1 MSDSVDSAAIS
12 GSPDSMGLAAKVPD
26 GQSGTVVRSTVMR
39 RLLKNP
45 LGIASLVILGS
56 IALLALLAPVL
67 APFGE
72 NFANITKTLAAP
84 DSVNI
89 LGTDSAGRDTWSRLL
104 FGAQLTLLSAL
115 LCAGVAI
122 AIGLP
127 AGLIA
132 GYYSGKF
139 EAVSNWVV
147 SILMSLPGL
156 IVLLTIRAAFGP
168 SVWISMIAFGV
179 LLSPGYFR
187 LTRTAVQSVR
197 NELYV
202 DAARVA
208 GLSDRSIIA
217 RHIFAVVRAPIIIQ
231 TAAIAGVAIAIQS
244 GLEFLGLGDPTR
256 ATWGVMLSEGF
267 KNVYLTPTLLLWP
280 ALAMALTIGGLVLLG
295 NAIRDA
301 LEDGEKIKH
310 RRQRTSVAGTS
321 LERTTAEPA
330 KARQARKSVAA
341 VDVGTE
347 HHLVKVTNL
356 GVGYPQADGSVK
368 KVVDDVSFHVDRG
381 EILGIVGESGSGKSQ
396 TAFSILGLLPDNARI
411 VAGSI
416 QFDGNYTVAPGED
429 RVNQDR
435 LSKLRGKRISYIPQ
449 EPMSNLDPAFTIGYQ
464 LVTPMVRVLGITKAE
479 ARKRALKL
487 LTDVGI
493 TNPERTFQAYPH
505 EVSGGMAQRVLIAG
519 AISCEP
525 DLVIADEPTTALDV
539 TVQAD
544 VLDLLRELQQ
554 RLNIGVILVTHNFGV
569 VADLCDRVV
578 VMQNGRLVE
587 EGTVRDILRSPKEKY
602 TQTLLGSMLEG
613 KTPMTM
619 LVSPPEGPVSHE
631 TASTAPAGQEAA
643 AEKEPVA

>member
-1 MSDSVDSAAIS
+1 MSDSVDSAAV
-12 GSPDSMGLAAKVPD
+12 AAPVRT
-26 GQSGTVVRSTVMR
+26 GQSGTVVRSTVVR
-39 RLLKNP
+39 RLLRNP
-45 LGIASLVILGS
+45 MGIASLVILGS
-56 IALLALLAPVL
+56 IALLAIFAPVL
-67 APFGE
+67 APFEE
-72 NFANITKTLAAP
+72 NFANITKTLAPA

-132 GYYSGKF
+132 GYYAGKF

-168 SVWISMIAFGV
+168 SVWISMVAFGV
-179 LLSPGYFR
+179 LISPSYFR

-202 DAARVA
+202 DAARVS
-208 GLSDRSIIA
+208 GLSDWSIIA
-217 RHIFAVVRAPIIIQ
+217 RHIFSVVRAPIIIQ

-244 GLEFLGLGDPTR
+244 GLEFLGLGDPTK

-267 KNVYLTPTLLLWP
+267 KNVYLTPKLLLWP

-310 RRQRTSVAGTS
+310 RKKKVHA
-321 LERTTAEPA
+321 AEDA
-330 KARQARKSVAA
+330 ASASASKVARKTLAA
-341 VDVGTE
+341 VEAGTE

-356 GVGYPQADGSVK
+356 GVGYPQADGSIK

-411 VAGSI
+411 VGGAI
-416 QFDGNYTVAPGED
+416 QFDGNYTVAPGDE
-429 RVNQDR
+429 RVNQAR

-464 LVTPMVRVLGITKAE
+464 LVTPMVRVLGISKDE

-493 TNPERTFQAYPH
+493 VNPERTFNAYPH

-569 VADLCDRVV
+569 VADLCDRVA

-587 EGTVRDILRSPKEKY
+587 EGSVRDILRNPKEPY
-602 TQTLLGSMLEG
+602 TQTLLASMLEG
-613 KTPMTM
+613 KTPMSM
-619 LVSPPEGPVSHE
+619 LVSS
-631 TASTAPAGQEAA
+631 Q
-643 AEKEPVA
+643 KEPVA

>member
-1 MSDSVDSAAIS
+1 MSDSVDSAAVS
-12 GSPDSMGLAAKVPD
+12 ADSMGLAAKPEA
-26 GQSGTVVRSTVMR
+26 GQSGTVVRSTVLR

-45 LGIASLVILGS
+45 MGIASLVILLT
-56 IALLALLAPVL
+56 IAALAILAPVI
-67 APFGE
+67 APFEE
-72 NFANITKTLAAP
+72 NFANISKTLAAP

-89 LGTDSAGRDTWSRLL
+89 MGTDSAGRDTWSRLL

-132 GYYSGKF
+132 GYYAGKF

-168 SVWISMIAFGV
+168 SVWISMIAFGI
-179 LLSPGYFR
+179 LISPSYFR

-202 DAARVA
+202 DAARVS
-208 GLSDRSIIA
+208 GLSDLSIIA
-217 RHIFAVVRAPIIIQ
+217 RHIFSVVRAPIIIQ

-244 GLEFLGLGDPTR
+244 GLEFLGLGDPTK

-310 RRQRTSVAGTS
+310 RKKAAVVES
-321 LERTTAEPA
+321 TTADPA
-330 KARQARKSVAA
+330 KARQSRKSVAA
-341 VDVGTE
+341 VDAGTE

-356 GVGYPQADGSVK
+356 GVGYPQADGSIK

-411 VAGSI
+411 VGGSI

-429 RVNQDR
+429 RVSQER

-464 LVTPMVRVLGITKAE
+464 LVTPMVRVLGISKAE
-479 ARKRALKL
+479 ARQRALKL

-493 TNPERTFQAYPH
+493 ANPERTFEAYPH

-569 VADLCDRVV
+569 VADLCDRVA

-587 EGTVRDILRSPKEKY
+587 EGTVREILRNPKEPY

-619 LVSPPEGPVSHE
+619 LVSKPGS
-631 TASTAPAGQEAA
+631 AI
-643 AEKEPVA
+643 EKEPVA

>member
-1 MSDSVDSAAIS
+1 MNNSSEEAAATAATAAAAPSA
-12 GSPDSMGLAAKVPD
+12 PT
-26 GQSGTVVRSTVMR
+26 GQGGTGQGGTGQGGTVVRSTVIR
-39 RLLKNP
+39 RLFKNP
-45 LGIASLVILGS
+45 LGIVAMTI
-56 IALLALLAPVL
+56 LLAIGLLAILAPVL
-67 APFGE
+67 APFDQ
-72 NFANITKTLAAP
+72 NYANIAKTLAAP

-89 LGTDSAGRDTWSRLL
+89 LGTDSAGRDVWSRLL

-122 AIGLP
+122 GIGLP

-132 GYYSGKF
+132 GYYAGKF

-168 SVWISMIAFGV
+168 SVWISMIAFGI
-179 LLSPGYFR
+179 LISPSYFR

-202 DAARVA
+202 DAARVS
-208 GLSDRSIIA
+208 GLSDLSIIA
-217 RHIFAVVRAPIIIQ
+217 RHIFSVVRAPIIIQ

-267 KNVYLTPTLLLWP
+267 KNVYLNPTLLFWP
-280 ALAMALTIGGLVLLG
+280 ALAMALTIGALVLLG

-310 RRQRTSVAGTS
+310 RKKKATLQGTT
-321 LERTTAEPA
+321 TTAAPA
-330 KARQARKSVAA
+330 AARPSRKPVAA
-341 VDVGTE
+341 VEAGTE

-356 GVGYPQADGSVK
+356 GVGYPQADGSIK

-416 QFDGNYTVAPGED
+416 QFDGNYTVVPGEE
-429 RVNQDR
+429 RVSQER

-464 LVTPMVRVLGITKAE
+464 LVTPMVRVLGISKAE

-493 TNPERTFQAYPH
+493 VHPERTFAAYPH

-569 VADLCDRVV
+569 VADLCDRVA

-587 EGTVRDILRSPKEKY
+587 EGSVRDILRNPQEPY
-602 TQTLLGSMLEG
+602 TQTLLASMLEG
-613 KTPMTM
+613 KEPMSM
-619 LVSPPEGPVSHE
+619 LVS
-631 TASTAPAGQEAA
+631 TRQ
-643 AEKEPVA
+643 KESVA

>member
-12 GSPDSMGLAAKVPD
+12 ASPDSMGVAAKAPD
-26 GQSGTVVRSTVMR
+26 GQSGTVVRSGMLR
-39 RLLKNP
+39 RLLRNP

-56 IALLALLAPVL
+56 IALLAIFAPVL
-67 APFGE
+67 APFEE
-72 NFANITKTLAAP
+72 NFANITKTLAPA

-132 GYYSGKF
+132 GYYAGKF

-179 LLSPGYFR
+179 LISPSYFR

-202 DAARVA
+202 DAARVS
-208 GLSDRSIIA
+208 GLSDLSIIA
-217 RHIFAVVRAPIIIQ
+217 RHIFSVVRAPIIIQ

-244 GLEFLGLGDPTR
+244 GLEFLGLGDPTK

-310 RRQRTSVAGTS
+310 RKKKVAKAKRNAA
-321 LERTTAEPA
+321 ERTTAEPA
-330 KARQARKSVAA
+330 KARQSRKSVAA
-341 VDVGTE
+341 VETGTE

-356 GVGYPQADGSVK
+356 GVGYPQADGSIK

-411 VAGSI
+411 VGGSI
-416 QFDGNYTVAPGED
+416 QFDGSYTVAPGED
-429 RVNQDR
+429 RVSQER
-435 LSKLRGKRISYIPQ
+435 LSKLRGRRISYIPQ

-464 LVTPMVRVLGITKAE
+464 LVTPMVRVLGISKSE
-479 ARKRALKL
+479 ARQRALKL

-493 TNPERTFQAYPH
+493 ANPELTFNAYPH

-587 EGTVRDILRSPKEKY
+587 EGTVRDILRNPKEPY

-619 LVSPPEGPVSHE
+619 LVS
-631 TASTAPAGQEAA
+631 QD
-643 AEKEPVA
+643 KEPVA

>member
-1 MSDSVDSAAIS
+1 MTESVETSALTPAAGSAVPEKS
-12 GSPDSMGLAAKVPD
+12 G
-26 GQSGTVVRSTVMR
+26 QTGTVVRSTVLK
-39 RLLKNP
+39 RLFKNP
-45 LGIASLVILGS
+45 LGIIAIVILLGMG
-56 IALLALLAPVL
+56 ILAVFAAVL
-67 APFGE
+67 APFDE
-72 NFANITKTLAAP
+72 NFANISKTLAAP
-84 DSVNI
+84 DAVNI
-89 LGTDSAGRDTWSRLL
+89 LGTDSSGRDVWSRLL
-104 FGAQLTLLSAL
+104 FGAQLTLTSAL
-115 LCAGVAI
+115 LCAAVAI

-132 GYYSGKF
+132 GYYAGRF

-168 SVWISMIAFGV
+168 SVWIAMIAFGV
-179 LLSPGYFR
+179 LISPSYFR
-187 LTRTAVQSVR
+187 LTRSAVQSVR

-202 DAARVA
+202 DAARVS
-208 GLSDRSIIA
+208 GLSDLRIVT
-217 RHIFAVVRAPIIIQ
+217 RHIFSVVRAPIIIQ

-244 GLEFLGLGDPTR
+244 GLEFLGLGDPAK

-267 KNVYLTPTLLLWP
+267 KNVYLTPMLLFWP
-280 ALAMALTIGGLVLLG
+280 AFAMALTIGALVLLG

-301 LEDGEKIKH
+301 LEDGEKIKP
-310 RRQRTSVAGTS
+310 RKKKAMQESS
-321 LERTTAEPA
+321 TAPRPA
-330 KARQARKSVAA
+330 AAARPSRKSVAA
-341 VDVGTE
+341 VDPGTE

-356 GVGYPQADGSVK
+356 GVGYPQADGSIK

-416 QFDGNYTVAPGED
+416 QFDGNYTVAPGEE
-429 RVNQDR
+429 RVSQER
-435 LSKLRGKRISYIPQ
+435 LSKLRGRRISYIPQ

-464 LVTPMVRVLGITKAE
+464 LVTPMVRVLGISKPE

-493 TNPERTFQAYPH
+493 ANPERTFNAYPH

-569 VADLCDRVV
+569 VADLCDRVA

-587 EGTVRDILRSPKEKY
+587 EGSVRDILRNPQDPY
-602 TQTLLGSMLEG
+602 TQTLLASMLEG
-613 KTPMTM
+613 KEPLSL
-619 LVSPPEGPVSHE
+619 LVS
-631 TASTAPAGQEAA
+631 AGQ
-643 AEKEPVA
+643 KEPVA

>member
-1 MSDSVDSAAIS
+1 MSDSVETAAAAAPAPASPIHAGQS
-12 GSPDSMGLAAKVPD
+12 GPGQNGPGQSGT
-26 GQSGTVVRSTVMR
+26 GQSGTVVRSTVIR
-39 RLLKNP
+39 RLFKNP
-45 LGIASLVILGS
+45 LGIVAMTILTVIS
-56 IALLALLAPVL
+56 LLALLAPVL
-67 APFGE
+67 APFDQ
-72 NFANITKTLAAP
+72 NYANIAKTLADP

-89 LGTDSAGRDTWSRLL
+89 LGTDSAGRDVWSRLL
-104 FGAQLTLLSAL
+104 YGAQLTLLSAL

-132 GYYSGKF
+132 GYYAGKF

-147 SILMSLPGL
+147 GILMSLPGL

-168 SVWISMIAFGV
+168 SVWMSMIAFGI
-179 LLSPGYFR
+179 LISPSYFR

-202 DAARVA
+202 DAARVS
-208 GLSDRSIIA
+208 GLSDLSIIA
-217 RHIFAVVRAPIIIQ
+217 RHIFSVVRAPIIIQ

-244 GLEFLGLGDPTR
+244 GLEFLGLGDPTK

-267 KNVYLTPTLLLWP
+267 KNVYLNPTLLFWP
-280 ALAMALTIGGLVLLG
+280 ALAMALTIGALVLLG

-310 RRQRTSVAGTS
+310 RKKKAMRESSTAAPVA
-321 LERTTAEPA
+321 
-330 KARQARKSVAA
+330 ARPTRKSTAA
-341 VDVGTE
+341 VVPGTE

-356 GVGYPQADGSVK
+356 GVGYPQADGSIK

-416 QFDGNYTVAPGED
+416 QFDGSYTVAPGEE
-429 RVNQDR
+429 RVSQER

-464 LVTPMVRVLGITKAE
+464 LVTPMVRVLGISKAE

-493 TNPERTFQAYPH
+493 ANPERTFNAYPH

-569 VADLCDRVV
+569 VADLCDRVA

-587 EGTVRDILRSPKEKY
+587 EGSVRDILRNPQEPY
-602 TQTLLGSMLEG
+602 TQTLLASMLEG
-613 KTPMTM
+613 KEPMSM
-619 LVSPPEGPVSHE
+619 LVS
-631 TASTAPAGQEAA
+631 AGQ
-643 AEKEPVA
+643 KESVA

>member
-39 RLLKNP
+39 RLFKNP

-449 EPMSNLDPAFTIGYQ
+449 EPMSNLDPGFTIGYQ

>member
-1 MSDSVDSAAIS
+1 MSDSVETAAVTAAA
-12 GSPDSMGLAAKVPD
+12 SPMQA
-26 GQSGTVVRSTVMR
+26 GQSGTVVRSNVFK
-39 RLLKNP
+39 RLVRNP
-45 LGIASLVILGS
+45 LGIAALLILLTIS
-56 IALLALLAPVL
+56 LLALLAPVL
-67 APFGE
+67 APFDE
-72 NFANITKTLAAP
+72 NYANIAKTLAAP

-89 LGTDSAGRDTWSRLL
+89 LGTDSAGRDVWSRLL

-127 AGLIA
+127 SGLIA
-132 GYYSGKF
+132 GYYSGTF

-147 SILMSLPGL
+147 SITMSLPGL

-168 SVWISMIAFGV
+168 SVWISMIAFGI
-179 LLSPGYFR
+179 LISPAYFR

-202 DAARVA
+202 DAARVS
-208 GLSDRSIIA
+208 GLSDWSIIA
-217 RHIFAVVRAPIIIQ
+217 RHIFSVVRAPIIIQ

-244 GLEFLGLGDPTR
+244 GLEFLGLGDPSK

-267 KNVYLTPTLLLWP
+267 KNVYLTPTLLFWP

-310 RRQRTSVAGTS
+310 RKKQAAPGTGAS
-321 LERTTAEPA
+321 TTAASATVRPSR
-330 KARQARKSVAA
+330 KAAVAA
-341 VDVGTE
+341 VDAGTE

-356 GVGYPQADGSVK
+356 GVGYPQADGSIK

-416 QFDGNYTVAPGED
+416 QFDGNYTVAPGDE
-429 RVNQDR
+429 RVNQAR
-435 LSKLRGKRISYIPQ
+435 LSTLRGKRISYIPQ

-464 LVTPMVRVLGITKAE
+464 LVTPMVRVLGISKDE

-487 LTDVGI
+487 LADVGI
-493 TNPERTFQAYPH
+493 ANPERTFNAYPH

-569 VADLCDRVV
+569 VADLCDRVA

-587 EGTVRDILRSPKEKY
+587 EGSVRDILRNPKERY
-602 TQTLLGSMLEG
+602 TQTLLASMLEG
-613 KTPMTM
+613 KTPMSM
-619 LVSPPEGPVSHE
+619 LVSS
-631 TASTAPAGQEAA
+631 Q
-643 AEKEPVA
+643 KEPVA

>member
-1 MSDSVDSAAIS
+1 MSDSVETAAV
-12 GSPDSMGLAAKVPD
+12 AAPAPATQPAPPHT
-26 GQSGTVVRSTVMR
+26 GQSGTVVRSTVLR
-39 RLLKNP
+39 RLFKNP
-45 LGIASLVILGS
+45 LGIVAMVILLV
-56 IALLALLAPVL
+56 IALLAVLAPVL

-72 NFANITKTLAAP
+72 NYSNIAKTLAAP

-89 LGTDSAGRDTWSRLL
+89 LGTDSAGRDVWSRLL

-132 GYYSGKF
+132 GYYAGKF

-179 LLSPGYFR
+179 LISPSYFR

-202 DAARVA
+202 DAARVS
-208 GLSDRSIIA
+208 GLSDWSIIA
-217 RHIFAVVRAPIIIQ
+217 RHIFSVVRAPIIIQ

-244 GLEFLGLGDPTR
+244 GLEFLGLGDPSK

-267 KNVYLTPTLLLWP
+267 KNVYLTPTLLFWP
-280 ALAMALTIGGLVLLG
+280 AFAMALTIGGLVLLG
-295 NAIRDA
+295 NALRDA

-310 RRQRTSVAGTS
+310 RKNKATLVSS
-321 LERTTAEPA
+321 TAAPA
-330 KARQARKSVAA
+330 AARPSRKSVAA
-341 VDVGTE
+341 VDAGTE

-356 GVGYPQADGSVK
+356 GVGYPQADGSIK

-411 VAGSI
+411 VGGSI
-416 QFDGNYTVAPGED
+416 QFDGHYTVAPGED
-429 RVNQDR
+429 LVNQPR
-435 LSKLRGKRISYIPQ
+435 LSKLRGRRISYIPQ

-464 LVTPMVRVLGITKAE
+464 LVTPMVRVLGIAKEE

-493 TNPERTFQAYPH
+493 ANPERTFNAYPH

-554 RLNIGVILVTHNFGV
+554 RLNIGVVLVTHNFGV
-569 VADLCDRVV
+569 VADLCDRVA

-587 EGTVRDILRSPKEKY
+587 EGSVRDILRNPKEPY
-602 TQTLLGSMLEG
+602 TRTLLASMLEG
-613 KTPMTM
+613 KTPMSM
-619 LVSPPEGPVSHE
+619 LVSS
-631 TASTAPAGQEAA
+631 Q
-643 AEKEPVA
+643 KEPVA

>member
-1 MSDSVDSAAIS
+1 MSDSVETAAV
-12 GSPDSMGLAAKVPD
+12 AAPVPGK
-26 GQSGTVVRSTVMR
+26 GQSGTVVRSTVTR

-45 LGIASLVILGS
+45 LGIASLVILS
-56 IALLALLAPVL
+56 TIALLAIFAPVL
-67 APFGE
+67 APFEE
-72 NFANITKTLAAP
+72 NFANISKTLAAP
-84 DSVNI
+84 DGVNI
-89 LGTDSAGRDTWSRLL
+89 LGTDSAGRDNWSRLL

-132 GYYSGKF
+132 GYYAGKF
-139 EAVSNWVV
+139 EAVSNWIV

-168 SVWISMIAFGV
+168 SVWISMIAFGI
-179 LLSPGYFR
+179 LISPSYFR
-187 LTRTAVQSVR
+187 LTRAAVQSVR

-202 DAARVA
+202 DAARVS
-208 GLSDRSIIA
+208 GLSDLSIIA
-217 RHIFAVVRAPIIIQ
+217 RHIFSVVRAPIIIQ

-244 GLEFLGLGDPTR
+244 GLEFLGLGDPTK

-295 NAIRDA
+295 NALRDA

-310 RRQRTSVAGTS
+310 RRKRASVSATSGTT
-321 LERTTAEPA
+321 ERMTAEPA
-330 KARQARKSVAA
+330 RARQSRKSVVA
-341 VDVGTE
+341 VESGTE

-356 GVGYPQADGSVK
+356 GVGYPQADGSIK

-411 VAGSI
+411 VGGSI
-416 QFDGNYTVAPGED
+416 QFDGNYTVAPGDEK
-429 RVNQDR
+429 VSQER
-435 LSKLRGKRISYIPQ
+435 LTKLRGKRISYIPQ

-464 LVTPMVRVLGITKAE
+464 LVTPMVRVLGISKAE
-479 ARKRALKL
+479 ARTRALKL

-493 TNPERTFQAYPH
+493 VNPERTFDAYPH

-554 RLNIGVILVTHNFGV
+554 RLNIGVVLVTHNFGV
-569 VADLCDRVV
+569 VADLCDRVA

-587 EGTVRDILRSPKEKY
+587 EGTVREILRNPKEKY

-613 KTPMTM
+613 KEPMTM
-619 LVSPPEGPVSHE
+619 LVSPPEGPVAHRE
-631 TASTAPAGQEAA
+631 TARHAT

>member
-1 MSDSVDSAAIS
+1 MTESVETSALSPAPGAS
-12 GSPDSMGLAAKVPD
+12 G
-26 GQSGTVVRSTVMR
+26 QTGTVVRSTVLK
-39 RLLKNP
+39 RLFRNP
-45 LGIASLVILGS
+45 LGIISMAILLAM
-56 IALLALLAPVL
+56 ALLAAFADIL
-67 APFGE
+67 APFDE
-72 NFANITKTLAAP
+72 NFANISKTLAAP
-84 DSVNI
+84 DSINI
-89 LGTDSAGRDTWSRLL
+89 LGTDSAGRDVWSRLL
-104 FGAQLTLLSAL
+104 FGARLTLLSAL
-115 LCAGVAI
+115 LCAAVAI
-122 AIGLP
+122 GIGLP

-132 GYYSGKF
+132 GYYAGRF

-168 SVWISMIAFGV
+168 SVWIAMIAFGI
-179 LLSPGYFR
+179 LISPSYFR
-187 LTRTAVQSVR
+187 LTRSAVQSVR

-202 DAARVA
+202 DAARVS
-208 GLSDRSIIA
+208 GLSDLRIIA
-217 RHIFAVVRAPIIIQ
+217 RHIFSVVRAPIIIQ

-244 GLEFLGLGDPTR
+244 GLEFLGLGDPAK

-267 KNVYLTPTLLLWP
+267 KNVYLTPTLLIWP
-280 ALAMALTIGGLVLLG
+280 ALAMALTIGALVLLG

-301 LEDGEKIKH
+301 LEDGEKIRH
-310 RRQRTSVAGTS
+310 RKKRTLQAEGW
-321 LERTTAEPA
+321 TAAPA
-330 KARQARKSVAA
+330 KVRRSRQPAAA
-341 VDVGTE
+341 VETGTE

-356 GVGYPQADGSVK
+356 GVGYPQADGSIK

-416 QFDGNYTVAPGED
+416 QFHGNYTLAPGNEKVSQD
-429 RVNQDR
+429 RV
-435 LSKLRGKRISYIPQ
+435 SKLRGKRISYIPQ

-479 ARKRALKL
+479 ATKRALEL
-487 LTDVGI
+487 LSDVGI
-493 TNPERTFQAYPH
+493 VGPDRTFKAYPH

-525 DLVIADEPTTALDV
+525 DLIIADEPTTALDV

-544 VLDLLRELQQ
+544 VLDLIRDLQR
-554 RLNIGVILVTHNFGV
+554 RLGVGVILVTHNFGV

-587 EGTVRDILRSPKEKY
+587 EGSVREILRNPKEEY
-602 TQTLLGSMLEG
+602 TQALLGSMLEG
-613 KTPMTM
+613 KEPMTM
-619 LVSPPEGPVSHE
+619 LVSPSPKG
-631 TASTAPAGQEAA
+631 APL
-643 AEKEPVA
+643 

>member
-1 MSDSVDSAAIS
+1 MTESVETSALTPIP
-12 GSPDSMGLAAKVPD
+12 GTT
-26 GQSGTVVRSTVMR
+26 GQTGTVVRSTVLK
-39 RLLKNP
+39 RLFKNP
-45 LGIASLVILGS
+45 LGIIAVGILLVMS
-56 IALLALLAPVL
+56 LLAVFADVL
-67 APFGE
+67 APFEE
-72 NFANITKTLAAP
+72 NFANISKTLAAP

-89 LGTDSAGRDTWSRLL
+89 LGTDSSGRDVWSRLL
-104 FGAQLTLLSAL
+104 FGARMTLLSAV
-115 LCAGVAI
+115 LCAAVAI
-122 AIGLP
+122 GIGLP

-132 GYYSGKF
+132 GYYAGKF
-139 EAVSNWVV
+139 EAVSNWIV

-168 SVWISMIAFGV
+168 SVWIAMIAFGI
-179 LLSPGYFR
+179 LISPSYFR
-187 LTRTAVQSVR
+187 LTRSAVQSVR

-202 DAARVA
+202 DAARVS
-208 GLSDRSIIA
+208 GLSDLSIIT
-217 RHIFAVVRAPIIIQ
+217 RHIFSVVRAPIIIQ

-244 GLEFLGLGDPTR
+244 GLEFLGLGDPAK

-267 KNVYLTPTLLLWP
+267 KNVYLTPTLLFWP

-310 RRQRTSVAGTS
+310 RKKPVVRS
-321 LERTTAEPA
+321 TTAAASTSAPQTRAE
-330 KARQARKSVAA
+330 RKVPVA
-341 VDVGTE
+341 VDAGTE

-396 TAFSILGLLPDNARI
+396 TAFSILGLLPDTARI
-411 VAGSI
+411 VGGAI
-416 QFDGNYTVAPGED
+416 QFDGNYTVAPGDEK
-429 RVNQDR
+429 VNQDR

-464 LVTPMVRVLGITKAE
+464 LVTPMMRVLGISKAE
-479 ARKRALKL
+479 ATKRAMKL
-487 LTDVGI
+487 LLDVGI
-493 TNPERTFQAYPH
+493 VNPKRTFDAYPH

-544 VLDLLRELQQ
+544 VLDLIRDLQR

-587 EGTVRDILRSPKEKY
+587 EGPVRDILRNPQERY

-613 KTPMTM
+613 KEPMTM
-619 LVSPPEGPVSHE
+619 LVSSSSRGA
-631 TASTAPAGQEAA
+631 AS
-643 AEKEPVA
+643 

>member
-1 MSDSVDSAAIS
+1 MSDSVETAAV
-12 GSPDSMGLAAKVPD
+12 AAPAPSLHP
-26 GQSGTVVRSTVMR
+26 GQSGTVVRSTVVR
-39 RLLKNP
+39 RLLRNP
-45 LGIASLVILGS
+45 LGIISLAI
-56 IALLALLAPVL
+56 LLAISLLAVLAPVL
-67 APFGE
+67 APFQE
-72 NFANITKTLAAP
+72 NYSNIAKTLAAP

-89 LGTDSAGRDTWSRLL
+89 LGTDSAGRDVWSRLL

-132 GYYSGKF
+132 GYYGGKF
-139 EAVSNWVV
+139 EAVSNWAVG
-147 SILMSLPGL
+147 ILMSLPGL

-168 SVWISMIAFGV
+168 SVWISMIAFGI
-179 LLSPGYFR
+179 LISPSYFR

-202 DAARVA
+202 DAARVS
-208 GLSDRSIIA
+208 GLSDLSIIA
-217 RHIFAVVRAPIIIQ
+217 RHIFSVVRAPIIIQ
-231 TAAIAGVAIAIQS
+231 TAAIAGVAIAVQS
-244 GLEFLGLGDPTR
+244 GLEFLGLGDPTK

-267 KNVYLTPTLLLWP
+267 KNVYLNPTLLFWP
-280 ALAMALTIGGLVLLG
+280 AFAMALTIGGLVLLG

-310 RRQRTSVAGTS
+310 RKKAAKLKG
-321 LERTTAEPA
+321 TTAAPA
-330 KARQARKSVAA
+330 AARLSRKSVAA
-341 VDVGTE
+341 VDAGTE

-356 GVGYPQADGSVK
+356 GVGYPQADGSIK

-416 QFDGNYTVAPGED
+416 QFDGNYTVAPGEE
-429 RVNQDR
+429 RVDQAR

-464 LVTPMVRVLGITKAE
+464 LVTPMVRVLGISKEE

-493 TNPERTFQAYPH
+493 VNPERTFSAYPH

-569 VADLCDRVV
+569 VADLCDRVA

-587 EGTVRDILRSPKEKY
+587 EGPVRDILRNPKERY
-602 TQTLLGSMLEG
+602 TRTLLASMLEG
-613 KTPMTM
+613 KTPMSM
-619 LVSPPEGPVSHE
+619 LVSS
-631 TASTAPAGQEAA
+631 Q
-643 AEKEPVA
+643 KEPVA

>member
-1 MSDSVDSAAIS
+1 MTESVETSALTPAPGTPAPGTS
-12 GSPDSMGLAAKVPD
+12 G
-26 GQSGTVVRSTVMR
+26 QTGTVVRSTVLK
-39 RLLKNP
+39 RLFKNP
-45 LGIASLVILGS
+45 LGIMA
-56 IALLALLAPVL
+56 IAILLAMAIMAVFADAL
-67 APFGE
+67 APFDE
-72 NFANITKTLAAP
+72 NFANIAKTLAAP
-84 DSVNI
+84 DEVNI
-89 LGTDSAGRDTWSRLL
+89 LGTDSSGRDVWSRLL
-104 FGAQLTLLSAL
+104 FGAQLTLSSAL
-115 LCAGVAI
+115 LCAAVAI

-132 GYYSGKF
+132 GYYAGRF

-168 SVWISMIAFGV
+168 SVWIAMIAFGV
-179 LLSPGYFR
+179 LISPSYFR
-187 LTRTAVQSVR
+187 LTRSAVQSVR

-202 DAARVA
+202 DAARVS
-208 GLSDRSIIA
+208 GLSDRRIITG
-217 RHIFAVVRAPIIIQ
+217 HIFSVVRAPIIIQ

-244 GLEFLGLGDPTR
+244 GLEFLGLGDPGK

-267 KNVYLTPTLLLWP
+267 KNVYLTPSLLFWP
-280 ALAMALTIGGLVLLG
+280 AFAMALAIGSLVLLG

-310 RRQRTSVAGTS
+310 RKMVRAQGP
-321 LERTTAEPA
+321 TAAAARAA
-330 KARQARKSVAA
+330 KRAARNTRAA
-341 VDVGTE
+341 VEAGTE

-356 GVGYPQADGSVK
+356 GVGYPQADGSIK

-396 TAFSILGLLPDNARI
+396 TAFSVLGLLPDTARI
-411 VAGSI
+411 VAGAI

-429 RVNQDR
+429 KVNQDR

-464 LVTPMVRVLGITKAE
+464 LVTPMVRVLGISKAE
-479 ARKRALKL
+479 ATTRAMKL
-487 LTDVGI
+487 LSDVGI
-493 TNPERTFQAYPH
+493 VNPERTFKAYPH

-525 DLVIADEPTTALDV
+525 DLIIADEPTTALDV

-544 VLDLLRELQQ
+544 VLDLIRDLQR
-554 RLNIGVILVTHNFGV
+554 RLGVGVILVTHNFGV

-587 EGTVRDILRSPKEKY
+587 EGPVREILREPKESY
-602 TQTLLGSMLEG
+602 TQTLLASMLEG
-613 KTPMTM
+613 KEPMTA
-619 LVSPPEGPVSHE
+619 LVPSPSPM
-631 TASTAPAGQEAA
+631 TASAA
-643 AEKEPVA
+643 ASSTAKENVL

>member
-1 MSDSVDSAAIS
+1 MSDSLETAAAAAPVPAAPAVEVPARQS
-12 GSPDSMGLAAKVPD
+12 GT
-26 GQSGTVVRSTVMR
+26 GQSGTVVRSTVIR
-39 RLLKNP
+39 RLFRNP
-45 LGIASLVILGS
+45 LGIAAIAILTVIS
-56 IALLALLAPVL
+56 ALAILAPVL
-67 APFGE
+67 APFDQ
-72 NFANITKTLAAP
+72 NYANIAKTLAAP

-89 LGTDSAGRDTWSRLL
+89 LGTDSAGRDVWSRLL

-132 GYYSGKF
+132 GYYAGKF
-139 EAVSNWVV
+139 EAASNWVV
-147 SILMSLPGL
+147 GILMSLPGL

-168 SVWISMIAFGV
+168 SVWMSMIAFGV
-179 LLSPGYFR
+179 LISPSYFR

-202 DAARVA
+202 DAARVS
-208 GLSDRSIIA
+208 GLSDLSIIA
-217 RHIFAVVRAPIIIQ
+217 RHIFSVVRAPIIIQ

-267 KNVYLTPTLLLWP
+267 KNVYLNPTLLFWP

-295 NAIRDA
+295 NALRDA

-310 RRQRTSVAGTS
+310 RKKKTVLDKKAMP
-321 LERTTAEPA
+321 ERTTAAPA
-330 KARQARKSVAA
+330 GARPPRKPVAA
-341 VDVGTE
+341 VVAGTE
-347 HHLVKVTNL
+347 HHLVKVTHL
-356 GVGYPQADGSVK
+356 GVGYPQADGSIK

-411 VAGSI
+411 VAGSV
-416 QFDGNYTVAPGED
+416 QFAGNYTVAPGDE
-429 RVNQDR
+429 RVSQER

-464 LVTPMVRVLGITKAE
+464 LVTPMVRVLGISKAE

-493 TNPERTFQAYPH
+493 ANPDRTFNAYPH

-569 VADLCDRVV
+569 VADLCDRVA

-587 EGTVRDILRSPKEKY
+587 EGSVRDILRNPQEPY
-602 TQTLLGSMLEG
+602 TQTLLASMLEG
-613 KTPMTM
+613 KEPMST
-619 LVSPPEGPVSHE
+619 LVP
-631 TASTAPAGQEAA
+631 TLQ
-643 AEKEPVA
+643 KEPVA

>member
-1 MSDSVDSAAIS
+1 MSDSVDTAAVAV
-12 GSPDSMGLAAKVPD
+12 AASKA
-26 GQSGTVVRSTVMR
+26 GQSGTVVRSSVTR

-45 LGIASLVILGS
+45 LGIASLLILAT
-56 IALLALLAPVL
+56 IAFLAIFAPML
-67 APFGE
+67 APFEE
-72 NFANITKTLAAP
+72 NFANISKTLAAP

-132 GYYSGKF
+132 GYYGGKF
-139 EAVSNWVV
+139 EGISNWVV

-168 SVWISMIAFGV
+168 SVWISMIAFGI
-179 LLSPGYFR
+179 LISPSYFR

-202 DAARVA
+202 DAARVS
-208 GLSDRSIIA
+208 GLSDVSIVA
-217 RHIFAVVRAPIIIQ
+217 RHIFSVVRAPIIIQ
-231 TAAIAGVAIAIQS
+231 TAAIAGVAIGIQS
-244 GLEFLGLGDPTR
+244 GLEFLGLGDPTK

-267 KNVYLTPTLLLWP
+267 KNVYLTPILLVWP

-310 RRQRTSVAGTS
+310 RKKRGSVSAAAST
-321 LERTTAEPA
+321 ERTTAEPA
-330 KARQARKSVAA
+330 KARQSRKSVAA
-341 VDVGTE
+341 VESGTE

-356 GVGYPQADGSVK
+356 GVGYPQADGSIK

-411 VAGSI
+411 VGGSI

-429 RVNQDR
+429 RVSQER
-435 LSKLRGKRISYIPQ
+435 LTNLRGKRISYIPQ

-464 LVTPMVRVLGITKAE
+464 LVTPMVRVLGISKAE
-479 ARKRALKL
+479 ARTRAIKL

-493 TNPERTFQAYPH
+493 ANPERTFAAYPH

-554 RLNIGVILVTHNFGV
+554 RLNIGVVLVTHNFGV
-569 VADLCDRVV
+569 VADLCDRVA

-587 EGTVRDILRSPKEKY
+587 EGPVREILHNPKEQY

-619 LVSPPEGPVSHE
+619 LVSTPGS
-631 TASTAPAGQEAA
+631 AA
-643 AEKEPVA
+643 QKEPVA

>member
-1 MSDSVDSAAIS
+1 MSDSVETAAV
-12 GSPDSMGLAAKVPD
+12 AAPVAGK
-26 GQSGTVVRSTVMR
+26 GQTGTVVRSTVLR
-39 RLLKNP
+39 RLIKNP
-45 LGIASLVILGS
+45 LGIAAVVILTG
-56 IALLALLAPVL
+56 IALLAILAPVL
-67 APFGE
+67 APFEE
-72 NFANITKTLAAP
+72 NFANISKTLAAP
-84 DSVNI
+84 DSTNI
-89 LGTDSAGRDTWSRLL
+89 LGTDSAGRDNWSRLL

-132 GYYSGKF
+132 GYYAGKF
-139 EAVSNWVV
+139 EAVSNWLV

-168 SVWISMIAFGV
+168 SVWISMIAFGI
-179 LLSPGYFR
+179 LISPSYFR
-187 LTRTAVQSVR
+187 LTRAAVQSVR

-202 DAARVA
+202 DAARVS
-208 GLSDRSIIA
+208 GLSDVRIVA
-217 RHIFAVVRAPIIIQ
+217 RHIFSVVRAPIIIQ

-244 GLEFLGLGDPTR
+244 GLEFLGLGDPTK

-267 KNVYLTPTLLLWP
+267 KNVYLTPSLLLWP

-310 RRQRTSVAGTS
+310 RKKRAGASTES
-321 LERTTAEPA
+321 TTAEAA
-330 KARQARKSVAA
+330 KARPSRKSVAA
-341 VDVGTE
+341 VELGTE

-356 GVGYPQADGSVK
+356 GVGYPQADGSIK

-429 RVNQDR
+429 RVSQDR

-464 LVTPMVRVLGITKAE
+464 LVTPMVRVLGISKAE
-479 ARKRALKL
+479 ARARALKL

-493 TNPERTFQAYPH
+493 VNPERTFNAYPH

-569 VADLCDRVV
+569 VADLCDRVA

-587 EGTVRDILRSPKEKY
+587 EGTVREILRNPKEQY

-613 KTPMTM
+613 KEPMTM
-619 LVSPPEGPVSHE
+619 LVSP
-631 TASTAPAGQEAA
+631 
-643 AEKEPVA
+643 

>member
-1 MSDSVDSAAIS
+1 MSDSVDTAAVAV
-12 GSPDSMGLAAKVPD
+12 AASKA
-26 GQSGTVVRSTVMR
+26 GQSGTVVRSSVTR

-45 LGIASLVILGS
+45 LGIASLLILAT
-56 IALLALLAPVL
+56 IAFLAIFAPML
-67 APFGE
+67 APFEE
-72 NFANITKTLAAP
+72 NFANISKTLAAP

-132 GYYSGKF
+132 GYYGGKF
-139 EAVSNWVV
+139 EGISNWVV

-168 SVWISMIAFGV
+168 SVWISMIAFGI
-179 LLSPGYFR
+179 LISPSYFR

-202 DAARVA
+202 DAARVS
-208 GLSDRSIIA
+208 GLSDVSIVA
-217 RHIFAVVRAPIIIQ
+217 RHIFSVVRAPIIIQ
-231 TAAIAGVAIAIQS
+231 TAAIAGVAIGIQS
-244 GLEFLGLGDPTR
+244 GLEFLGLGDPTK

-267 KNVYLTPTLLLWP
+267 KNVYLTPILLVWP

-310 RRQRTSVAGTS
+310 RKKRGSVSAAAST
-321 LERTTAEPA
+321 ERTTAEPA
-330 KARQARKSVAA
+330 KARQSRKSVAA
-341 VDVGTE
+341 VESGTE

-356 GVGYPQADGSVK
+356 GVGYPQADGSIK

-411 VAGSI
+411 VGGSI

-429 RVNQDR
+429 RVSQER
-435 LSKLRGKRISYIPQ
+435 LTNLRGKRISYIPQ

-464 LVTPMVRVLGITKAE
+464 LVTPMVRVLGISKAE
-479 ARKRALKL
+479 ARTRAIKL

-493 TNPERTFQAYPH
+493 ANPERTFAAYPH

-554 RLNIGVILVTHNFGV
+554 RLNIGVVLVTHNFGV
-569 VADLCDRVV
+569 VADLCDRVA

-587 EGTVRDILRSPKEKY
+587 EGPVRDILRNPKEQY

-619 LVSPPEGPVSHE
+619 LVSTPGS
-631 TASTAPAGQEAA
+631 AA
-643 AEKEPVA
+643 QKEPVA

>member
-1 MSDSVDSAAIS
+1 MTESVETSALTPLPGTA
-12 GSPDSMGLAAKVPD
+12 
-26 GQSGTVVRSTVMR
+26 GQTGTVVRSHILK
-39 RLLKNP
+39 RLFKNP
-45 LGIASLVILGS
+45 LGIIAVGILLTMS
-56 IALLALLAPVL
+56 LLAVFADVL
-67 APFGE
+67 APFEE
-72 NFANITKTLAAP
+72 NFANISKTLADP
-84 DSVNI
+84 DGVNI
-89 LGTDSAGRDTWSRLL
+89 LGTDSAGRDVWSRLL
-104 FGAQLTLLSAL
+104 FGARLTLLSAL

-122 AIGLP
+122 GIGLP

-132 GYYSGKF
+132 GYYAGKF
-139 EAVSNWVV
+139 EAMSNWVV

-168 SVWISMIAFGV
+168 SVWIAMIAFGI
-179 LLSPGYFR
+179 LISPSYFR
-187 LTRTAVQSVR
+187 LTRTTVQSVR

-202 DAARVA
+202 DAARVS
-208 GLSDRSIIA
+208 GLSDLSIIT
-217 RHIFAVVRAPIIIQ
+217 RHIFSVVRAPIIIQ

-244 GLEFLGLGDPTR
+244 GLEFLGLGDPSK
-256 ATWGVMLSEGF
+256 ASWGVMLSEGF
-267 KNVYLTPTLLLWP
+267 KNVYLKPQLLFWP
-280 ALAMALTIGGLVLLG
+280 AFAMALTIGGLVLLG

-301 LEDGEKIKH
+301 LEDSEKIKH
-310 RRQRTSVAGTS
+310 RKKPVVKG
-321 LERTTAEPA
+321 TTAAPA
-330 KARQARKSVAA
+330 KTRAERRSVAA

-347 HHLVKVTNL
+347 HHLLKVTNL

-368 KVVDDVSFHVDRG
+368 KVVDDVSFYVDRG

-416 QFDGNYTVAPGED
+416 QFDGNYTVAPGDE
-429 RVNQDR
+429 RVNQGR

-464 LVTPMVRVLGITKAE
+464 LVTPMVRVLGISKAE
-479 ARKRALKL
+479 ATKRAMKL
-487 LTDVGI
+487 LSDVGI
-493 TNPERTFQAYPH
+493 VNPKRTFDAYPH

-544 VLDLLRELQQ
+544 VLDLIRELQI
-554 RLNIGVILVTHNFGV
+554 RLNIGVVLVTHNFGV

-578 VMQNGRLVE
+578 VMQNGRLIE
-587 EGTVRDILRSPKEKY
+587 EGPVRDILRNPQETY

-613 KTPMTM
+613 KEPMTM
-619 LVSPPEGPVSHE
+619 LVSSSPKGA
-631 TASTAPAGQEAA
+631 AS
-643 AEKEPVA
+643 